1 MFSGP
6 PGNLFSIFMNVVFT
20 SSFLHLC
27 YIMCIFLYGVYE
39 KSGKIN
45 KTQKTPKKPNKT
57 QKKTQPLPYKR
68 SDWDRVF
75 LGYTPPPPP
84 SQIFKYFGECSQF
97 HKIINKARKVA
108 RHLVLHSFKY
118 SCRDVTSFL
127 FSNSLMIL
135 EISSLLQEHATT
147 YSITQ
152 IISKTSIGIHLLTNR
167 L

>member
-1 MFSGP
+1 M
-6 PGNLFSIFMNVVFT
+6 LCL
-20 SSFLHLC
+20 LHHF
-27 YIMCIFLYGVYE
+27 YIYVISCAYSYMEYMRNQE
-39 KSGKIN
+39 KLIKPK
-45 KTQKTPKKPNKT
+45 KTRKNPIKPKKKPN
-57 QKKTQPLPYKR
+57 PYPIKGQTGIGFF
-68 SDWDRVF
+68 WV
-75 LGYTPPPPP
+75 TPPPP

-152 IISKTSIGIHLLTNR
+152 IISKTSIGIH
-167 L
+167 